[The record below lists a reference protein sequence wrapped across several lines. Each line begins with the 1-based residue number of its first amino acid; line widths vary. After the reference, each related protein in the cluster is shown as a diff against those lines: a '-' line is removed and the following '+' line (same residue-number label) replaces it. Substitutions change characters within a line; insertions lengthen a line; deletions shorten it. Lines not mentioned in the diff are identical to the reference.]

1 MDTSDSKYKDL
12 QEKFKVLCDKK
23 KSQAVRNFKDVW
35 SMLSVNYD
43 TNEMATYL
51 MNTCVCS
58 TDGIKK
64 ELIEKFLMEIKQG
77 VTDFSTGE
85 KLTTYKD
92 LFF

>member
-1 MDTSDSKYKDL
+1 MDT
-12 QEKFKVLCDKK
+12 
-23 KSQAVRNFKDVW
+23 
-35 SMLSVNYD
+35 
-43 TNEMATYL
+43 
-51 MNTCVCS
+51 CVHS

-64 ELIEKFLMEIKQG
+64 ELIENLLMEIKQG

>member
-1 MDTSDSKYKDL
+1 M

>member
-1 MDTSDSKYKDL
+1 M
-12 QEKFKVLCDKK
+12 
-23 KSQAVRNFKDVW
+23 
-35 SMLSVNYD
+35 NYD